1 MSDPLEIRILGP
13 FDVLA
18 GGRSLSVSATKRAGL
33 LAILALRSG
42 RPVAVDALID
52 ALWEADVPAAPRN
65 AVQHHIARLRAAL
78 GHDRIVGT
86 ADGYALPE
94 VTVDALRFEGLLA
107 DTRAALREGD
117 ARAAATAA
125 DSALALWRGPALQGL
140 TDIAS
145 LAGEARRLEALRLD
159 AVEERFDAALA
170 LGEHRELVS
179 PLREALEEDP
189 FRERLWGQL
198 MLALYRCGRQV
209 DALETFQEARGLL
222 GERLALEPGP
232 ELRRLQEAILV
243 HDPAIAPVPIAAKR
257 GGNVP
262 AASTSFVDRGEELA
276 HLSELL
282 REHRMVTLMGPPGV
296 GKTRLA
302 LEAARA
308 LEDRMDDGV
317 WLVELARSVGK
328 ADVPR
333 LLAEALEARG
343 ADPLARALARLREAQ
358 AVVLFDACEHVPEDA
373 ASVISVVLT
382 ECPHVHVVA
391 TSRVALHV
399 DGEVRLTVE
408 PLPLMDPGAATGTG
422 SPAVELFVARARAA
436 RPQFELTAETAP
448 LVAEI
453 TRHVDGLPL
462 AIELAAARVNVF
474 GLTEL
479 LSLVERRLAV
489 LHDLPEAD
497 AGRAALGA
505 LVGWSYDL
513 LHADEKTLLQQ
524 LAVHRGGASLRSLVA
539 LAAPHGLDEST
550 VTYLLG
556 ALVDKSIVSVSFA
569 SEDARYDVLDTIRQY
584 VLGRLAQG
592 GALTAV
598 REAHARYFA
607 SVADAA
613 YDELRGPSWQSTTR
627 RLALDN
633 DNLWAALACASDAPD
648 AWIAARLGSLGW
660 YFALA
665 DRVSEGRRFVEL
677 ALTAAA
683 EDAPLDVRVELLAF
697 LCYLATEALE
707 LDAAIEAGE
716 RGLALAATCSP
727 RPRGLVQATLAL
739 ALDRSGDGRRAADLG
754 AEAWTTLAA
763 VGDEWAMA
771 AASLVRAFIAARA
784 RDTATVAA
792 MVVETLRHADAIGF
806 DAYQPPVLLLEA
818 WLAEQRNDTEATV
831 AAYAQ
836 ALERAAHAGLA
847 NHVAFA
853 LARLGATVLADGD
866 ARRAEELERRALAAA
881 EEARAP
887 WVAALARVELGR
899 VLTAVGDLETAER
912 LYRTVLAWSGTPRSR
927 DARESLFTA
936 LVDDP
941 PDAAA
946 AALSAVSTARR
957 ESAPVP
963 AQA

>member
-42 RPVAVDALID
+42 RPVAVDTLID

-65 AVQHHIARLRAAL
+65 AVQHHVARLRAAL

-94 VTVDALRFEGLLA
+94 VTVDALCFEGLLS

-117 ARAAATAA
+117 ARAAAIAA
-125 DSALALWRGPALQGL
+125 DSALALWRGPALEGL

-145 LAGEARRLEALRLD
+145 LAAEARRLEALRLD

-170 LGEHRELVS
+170 LGEDRELGS

-243 HDPAIAPVPIAAKR
+243 HDPAIAPVPVAKR

-262 AASTSFVDRGEELA
+262 AASTSFVDRRDELA
-276 HLSELL
+276 QLSDLL

-317 WLVELARSVGK
+317 WLVELARSVGT

-343 ADPLARALARLREAQ
+343 ADPLARAVARLREAE
-358 AVVLFDACEHVPEDA
+358 AVLLFDACEHVPEDA

-382 ECPHVHVVA
+382 ECPHVHIVA

-408 PLPLMDPGAATGTG
+408 PLPLTDPGAAAGTG
-422 SPAVELFVARARAA
+422 PPAVELFVARARAA

-448 LVAEI
+448 LIAEI

-497 AGRAALGA
+497 AGRAALEA
-505 LVGWSYDL
+505 LVEWSYDL

-550 VTYLLG
+550 VAYLLG

-584 VLGRLAQG
+584 ALERLAQG
-592 GALTAV
+592 GTLTAV

-633 DNLWAALACASDAPD
+633 DNLWAALACARDGPD

-677 ALTAAA
+677 ALTVAA

-716 RGLALAATCSP
+716 RGLALAATASP

-754 AEAWTTLAA
+754 EDARTTLEG
-763 VGDEWAMA
+763 VDDEWAMA
-771 AASLVRAFIAARA
+771 AASLVRAFIAAHA
-784 RDTATVAA
+784 RDTTTVAA
-792 MVVETLRHADAIGF
+792 MVAETLRHTDAIGF
-806 DAYQPPVLLLEA
+806 DAYQPPALLLAA
-818 WLAEQRNDTEATV
+818 WLAEQRKDVEA
-831 AAYAQ
+831 AADAYAR
-836 ALERAAHAGLA
+836 ALQRAARAGLA

-853 LARLGATVLADGD
+853 LARLGVNALADGD
-866 ARRAEELERRALAAA
+866 ARRAEELERRAIAAA

-899 VLTAVGDLETAER
+899 VLTAVGDVETAER
-912 LYRTVLAWSGTPRSR
+912 LYRTVLAWSETPRSR

-941 PDAAA
+941 SDAAA
-946 AALSAVSTARR
+946 AALRALTTARR
-957 ESAPVP
+957 EPTAVR